1 MLLAETANLP
11 FYIVCIDALIS
22 VHIVR
27 ILSSVSTAGALGV
40 IVLLSGCANKPHSSS
55 RITREAGFALVVMP
69 AEEPFT
75 GRRLIGPEDNGSNGW
90 LLRFETPFE
99 ILAPRKYRVPAGTV
113 IFTLKRGRRTIRG
126 TAPFGF
132 ESRPGET
139 YELRLDEIGSPVQ
152 VTVIE
157 QSSGRVASPGSTPRR
172 YLKPNSRRRG
182 L

>member
-1 MLLAETANLP
+1 VSRA
-11 FYIVCIDALIS
+11 DSLIAS
-22 VHIVR
+22 
-27 ILSSVSTAGALGV
+27 LGV
-40 IVLLSGCANKPHSSS
+40 SLLVAGCAIDPGAS
-55 RITREAGFALVVMP
+55 RIVVRETGFAQIVMP

-157 QSSGRVASPGSTPRR
+157 KSSGRIASPRSTPRR
-172 YLKPNSRRRG
+172 YLKPKFSRRG

>member
-11 FYIVCIDALIS
+11 FHVVPADALIP
-22 VHIVR
+22 VHTVR
-27 ILSSVSTAGALGV
+27 ILPSVSTAGALGL
-40 IVLLSGCANKPHSSS
+40 ISLFSGCANKPHSSA
-55 RITREAGFALVVMP
+55 RITREAGFAVVVMP

-132 ESRPGET
+132 ESQPGET

-157 QSSGRVASPGSTPRR
+157 KSSGRVASPRSTPRR
-172 YLKPNSRRRG
+172 YLKPKSRRR
-182 L
+182 